1 MDFEI
6 VDGILNLKLSA
17 MGTLTLASLLL
28 LFGGMIKKR
37 VPAFQKVCLPTAVLG
52 GVPFAVLNLFL
63 WKANIIKIGL
73 DTVNQPDFMNMF
85 FTIVGFGASLAMVKK
100 GGFKLVVY
108 LCITGGLIAGQGFLG
123 MATAKLVGAS
133 PLLGIICGPL
143 TLSQGHGYAA
153 SFGQM
158 LEDMGHSG
166 SVVVGMA
173 AATFGLVAG
182 SLLGGPSA
190 DRLIRRNKIDYS
202 KVGTKASIATDAPVS
217 EHETSKPVGMGNI
230 IVYLA
235 LIGSFMT
242 VGSYV
247 GKLLGNTFNVSLPGF
262 MGPLL
267 CAFITRN
274 IIDLVHPI
282 HFDDVLLGKMSDL
295 ALSIFLSMALMSLRL
310 WELFDLAIP
319 MIVILVVETLF
330 TLLYVYFIAFRL
342 LGSDF
347 DAAAMSAG
355 LIGHGLGATPNALA
369 NMEAVAEKYRF
380 SETAFLIVSLVGA
393 FLQDIF
399 AIPLLVYFTN
409 LFQ

>member
-1 MDFEI
+1 
-6 VDGILNLKLSA
+6 
-17 MGTLTLASLLL
+17 
-28 LFGGMIKKR
+28 
-37 VPAFQKVCLPTAVLG
+37 
-52 GVPFAVLNLFL
+52 
-63 WKANIIKIGL
+63 
-73 DTVNQPDFMNMF
+73 
-85 FTIVGFGASLAMVKK
+85 
-100 GGFKLVVY
+100 
-108 LCITGGLIAGQGFLG
+108 
-123 MATAKLVGAS
+123 
-133 PLLGIICGPL
+133 
-143 TLSQGHGYAA
+143 
-153 SFGQM
+153 
-158 LEDMGHSG
+158 
-166 SVVVGMA
+166 
-173 AATFGLVAG
+173 
-182 SLLGGPSA
+182 
-190 DRLIRRNKIDYS
+190 
-202 KVGTKASIATDAPVS
+202 
-217 EHETSKPVGMGNI
+217 
-230 IVYLA
+230 
-235 LIGSFMT
+235 
-242 VGSYV
+242 
-247 GKLLGNTFNVSLPGF
+247 